1 MVCWGILSFL
11 PHPYCNKATN
21 MQFISF
27 NEWLFLLLSQVL
39 NAFLNFYGIIKSLEM
54 LGLMTLKLQ
63 ERDVNILC

>member
-1 MVCWGILSFL
+1 
-11 PHPYCNKATN
+11 

-27 NEWLFLLLSQVL
+27 HEWLFLLLSQVL

-54 LGLMTLKLQ
+54 LGVMTLKLQ